1 MDLER
6 LPAVI
11 GGEGSRT
18 GQENKK
24 RKRGRPRFEINWI
37 YFENLCGIQ
46 CTEEEICGVFG
57 CSVDTL
63 EKAVKR
69 QYSRNFTDVFA
80 EKRQYGKASLRRSQ
94 WKAALDGNTTMM
106 IWLGK
111 QHLEQADRLEEII
124 PSAAHTLRVVYGEE
138 NKGNGEDTGIEFKG
152 FGINNPLARSSSDSE
167 TNHREQGE
175 A

>member
-1 MDLER
+1 MALEN
-6 LPAVI
+6 LPALI
-11 GGEGSRT
+11 PGLGPK
-18 GQENKK
+18 QKK
-24 RKRGRPRFEINWI
+24 HHKKKMGRPRVEIDWNI
-37 YFENLCGIQ
+37 FENLCGIQ
-46 CTEEEICGVFG
+46 CTLEEMAAVFH
-57 CSVDTL
+57 CSIDHL
-63 EKAVKR
+63 EKSVKR
-69 QYSRNFTDVFA
+69 EYKKTFSEIFN
-80 EKRQYGKASLRRSQ
+80 EKRCYGKMSLRRRQ